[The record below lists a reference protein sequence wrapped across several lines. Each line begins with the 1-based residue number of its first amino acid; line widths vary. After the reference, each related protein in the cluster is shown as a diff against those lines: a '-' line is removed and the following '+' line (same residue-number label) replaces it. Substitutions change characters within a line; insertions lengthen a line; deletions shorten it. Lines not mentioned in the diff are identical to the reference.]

1 MKEVWG
7 QSLSIDLNGCEHSFM
22 IDSKK
27 LKEFSKKIC
36 KEIDMIPFGE
46 PIIKRFPISNKT
58 LEGYS
63 MMQFIETSSITVH
76 LDEVGDRAFID
87 IFSCKK
93 FDAKTAKKFCKN
105 FFRAK
110 VIRAKNLYRY

>member
-1 MKEVWG
+1 MKKIWG
-7 QSLSIDLNGCEHSFM
+7 QLLSLDLSDCEPSFM
-22 IDSKK
+22 NNPKK

-36 KEIDMIPFGE
+36 KEIDMVPFGK
-46 PIIKRFPISNKT
+46 PIVHRFGEGT

-63 MMQFIETSSITVH
+63 MMQFIMTSSITVH
-76 LDEVGDRAFID
+76 LDEINNRAFID

-93 FDAKTAKKFCKN
+93 FDANKAKNFCKN

-110 VIRAKNLYRY
+110 KIRAKNLYRY

>member
-7 QSLSIDLNGCEHSFM
+7 QSLSIDLSGCEHSLLTNPE
-22 IDSKK
+22 K

-36 KEIDMIPFGE
+36 NEIDMVSFGE
-46 PIIKRFPISNKT
+46 PMINRFGEGSLK
-58 LEGYS
+58 GYS
-63 MMQFIETSSITVH
+63 MMQFIMTSSITVH
-76 LDEVGDRAFID
+76 LDEVNNRAFID

-93 FDAKTAKKFCKN
+93 FDVNIATKFCKD

-110 VIRAKNLYRY
+110 SIRYKNLYRF